1 VRAAGFQNAAAR
13 RCASLEGVKT
23 DVDERRFKGRTVIV
37 NERKFETDRT
47 KGTIDYRDGK
57 LNSDRVRAGRS
68 FSI

>member
-1 VRAAGFQNAAAR
+1 MRAAGFQNAAAR

-23 DVDERRFKGRTVIV
+23 DVDERRFKGRTV
-37 NERKFETDRT
+37 NERKIETDR
-47 KGTIDYRDGK
+47 TIDYRDGK